1 MPKAAEVINYLQ
13 NEGTLAMAH
22 LEGPDVGLKLCPKG
36 QQQRLLSEK
45 PRASEFTG
53 NYDLLCQWQVIP
65 SMWVTPT
72 SKDRSL
78 RHHCLLRPISR
89 RSIAQHIKPEKGTTH
104 LIQFWSKNKETHD
117 NIAYPKKALVTCEL
131 I

>member
-22 LEGPDVGLKLCPKG
+22 LEGPDVSLKLCPKG
-36 QQQRLLSEK
+36 RQQRLLSER

-53 NYDLLCQWQVIP
+53 NYDLLCPWQVIP
-65 SMWVTPT
+65 CVTST
-72 SKDRSL
+72 SEDRSL
-78 RHHCLLRPISR
+78 EHHCSVTYPDAAKHNTQAREGHHTSYSVLIKELR
-89 RSIAQHIKPEKGTTH
+89 HD
-104 LIQFWSKNKETHD
+104 KETQD
-117 NIAYPKKALVTCEL
+117 NTAYPKKALVTCEL